1 MATHGGDDDRVR
13 ETYRADYSLQPRRLP
28 RKPHWILASPP
39 EQSVVDIFDDKG
51 AEVARQFFILNP
63 GLPTIEFTVQNLI
76 DYVVRT
82 LFKHPKGTTLARKW
96 TFIIQLDELPQ
107 HLQTWLRTSDTQIL
121 LSKSPLERRML
132 ELVKTEQGYT
142 IKATANHDA
151 QTADSVRDFEPRHQA
166 LSAIIKII
174 RLEEVYSQIIE
185 IDRPKLQIGENEPAM
200 PNNVDELG
208 SLPTGPSVAEQD
220 GPEEEVGQLSAVRE
234 VGHPLESTIL
244 AEGSEQLDEHAGTSN
259 SKKRDHHFK
268 VKKPK
273 RQRLGGQYEPTAPAT
288 DQPAAI
294 NSYID
299 NHERTA
305 ALALEDVG
313 ATVGALKESL
323 VQLLDE
329 VKIERAVLA
338 GDVWEYRK
346 LQVETSKLKTEMAK
360 TLEAATADICT
371 SVDKAGSIANI
382 KLLTEVDQRIEEMAR
397 VAKVDFVTGFRR
409 CEARLLAQFNVRHDQ
424 LARDIDGRVLAE
436 VKRRV
441 ARMTRGI
448 EAGMLTKMQSRDA
461 ELANEIEA
469 SVLAK
474 VQTRISESANK
485 IEAGLE
491 AKVQTH
497 NANTARDIEA
507 GMLLKMQ
514 IHNAGLAQQV
524 EAGVLSK
531 IHDSIAEL
539 TKNVEGKVLA
549 EIDETSFPDTAEHQE
564 EIERYVDMRARVE
577 GVFRAAH
584 DGKVINGGE
593 DDRDHGSAGEA
604 PARALHSFEVLGVD
618 RAGAERVRH
627 NGRTY
632 VCPVDPDDVLG
643 VERRRWHHFHVVNGQ
658 NVISYNGRV
667 FVLES

>member
-1 MATHGGDDDRVR
+1 MAAYGEDGDRIR
-13 ETYRADYSLQPRRLP
+13 ETYRAEYGLQPRRLP

-107 HLQTWLRTSDTQIL
+107 DLQTWLRTSDSQIL
-121 LSKSPLERRML
+121 LSKSPLECRML

-142 IKATANHDA
+142 IKATANHGA
-151 QTADSVRDFEPRHQA
+151 RTADSVRDFEPRHQA

-185 IDRPKLQIGENEPAM
+185 IERPKSQTGEDQPSVL
-200 PNNVDELG
+200 NNVAG
-208 SLPTGPSVAEQD
+208 VSSLPAEHSGAKQR
-220 GPEEEVGQLSAVRE
+220 GSKEEVEQPSAAHETGHLLEDISQAVNLE
-234 VGHPLESTIL
+234 QMHEDVGKSRRKKRGRDFEM
-244 AEGSEQLDEHAGTSN
+244 DM
-259 SKKRDHHFK
+259 SKKRRIEEQQAPAASATDN
-268 VKKPK
+268 
-273 RQRLGGQYEPTAPAT
+273 PTAILS
-288 DQPAAI
+288 Q
-294 NSYID
+294 SS
-299 NHERTA
+299 NHECLAT
-305 ALALEDVG
+305 LALEDVR
-313 ATVGALKESL
+313 ASICALKECLLQL
-323 VQLLDE
+323 VGEIQTD
-329 VKIERAVLA
+329 RAALA
-338 GDVWEYRK
+338 RDVTEHRN
-346 LQVETSKLKTEMAK
+346 LQSEAHKNDTETAK
-360 TLEAATADICT
+360 TLQAAYADVSAT
-371 SVDKAGSIANI
+371 VDKAESIANS

-424 LARDIDGRVLAE
+424 LAKDIDGRVLAE

-448 EAGMLTKMQSRDA
+448 ETGMLAKMQFRDA
-461 ELANEIEA
+461 EVANEIETN
-469 SVLAK
+469 VLAK
-474 VQTRISESANK
+474 VQNRMAESANK
-485 IEAGLE
+485 VEAGLLAE
-491 AKVQTH
+491 VQAR
-497 NANTARDIEA
+497 NVNTARDIEA
-507 GMLLKMQ
+507 GMLLKMHT
-514 IHNAGLAQQV
+514 HNAELAQQV

-531 IHDSIAEL
+531 IHNRIAEL
-539 TKNVEGKVLA
+539 TKKVEGKVLA
-549 EIDETSFPDTAEHQE
+549 EIDKTSFPDTAEHQE

-577 GVFRAAH
+577 GAFRAAH
-584 DGKVINGGE
+584 DGNRNSGE
-593 DDRDHGSAGEA
+593 DDERDHGSGGEA
-604 PARALHSFEVLGVD
+604 PARVPHSFEVLGID

-632 VCPVDPDDVLG
+632 MCPVDPDDVLG
-643 VERRRWHHFHVVNGQ
+643 VEQRRWHHFEVVDGQ

-667 FVLES
+667 FVLDS